1 MYWDYSSSSSSSSSA
16 SSSSAS
22 GRWSSRGCDLV
33 DANSTHTVCAC
44 SHLTNFAVL
53 MDFDAVF
60 LDLAEHEIQL
70 AVITYAGC
78 VVSIVALFLAFVT
91 FSLLS
96 NLQVCVKETT

>member
-1 MYWDYSSSSSSSSSA
+1 
-16 SSSSAS
+16 
-22 GRWSSRGCDLV
+22 
-33 DANSTHTVCAC
+33 
-44 SHLTNFAVL
+44 

-78 VVSIVALFLAFVT
+78 VVSVVALFLAFVT